1 MCNVIKE
8 LHDYWCLVTAF
19 RRGHPKALTAIRTIS
34 GGVERP
40 AMEARNFLDYE
51 GLTHAS

>member
-1 MCNVIKE
+1 MCNVMHDF
-8 LHDYWCLVTAF
+8 HDYWCLVTAF
-19 RRGHPKALTAIRTIS
+19 RRGHPKALAAIRTMS

-40 AMEARNFLDYE
+40 AVAARNFLDYE